1 MRIILTISSFF
12 IFCGLFAQH
21 TPLVGHY
28 LNNQMPLNPGFTGY
42 QGSPEVNLS
51 FRKQWMKLEGSPN
64 TQLLSYSTRFKDD
77 KNAIGFIMS
86 RDEIGI
92 SSSFGFN
99 ASYAHVFKLTK
110 TLNWSLGAAAG
121 IQSLRNN
128 WSLINTTDPND
139 LAFMLPSSSLIA
151 PYASFGT
158 VLFNKK
164 FFVSLSVLNLI
175 TSVQKGASLE
185 TGSDFAN
192 HTYYMGGGFKH
203 TINADLDLNYGLLVK
218 YHQVAPIQA
227 DVTISAE
234 YKQMF
239 KGGVSYRSGDALIL
253 LVGYNVNQQFS
264 IGYQYDLTLSAL
276 APYNSGS
283 HEINLRYLFK
293 FYHYTANPQ
302 FF

>member
-99 ASYAHVFKLTK
+99 ASYAHV
-110 TLNWSLGAAAG
+110 
-121 IQSLRNN
+121 
-128 WSLINTTDPND
+128 
-139 LAFMLPSSSLIA
+139 
-151 PYASFGT
+151 
-158 VLFNKK
+158 
-164 FFVSLSVLNLI
+164 
-175 TSVQKGASLE
+175 
-185 TGSDFAN
+185 
-192 HTYYMGGGFKH
+192 
-203 TINADLDLNYGLLVK
+203 
-218 YHQVAPIQA
+218 
-227 DVTISAE
+227 
-234 YKQMF
+234 
-239 KGGVSYRSGDALIL
+239 
-253 LVGYNVNQQFS
+253 
-264 IGYQYDLTLSAL
+264 
-276 APYNSGS
+276 
-283 HEINLRYLFK
+283 
-293 FYHYTANPQ
+293 
-302 FF
+302 